1 MKKHGRLIRLQV
13 FKYPTNMKQKKI
25 IIILAVVVSVLL
37 IAFVILNVRRNES
50 VTDVT
55 EEIKTLPTG
64 IIAPTNTLQNNEL
77 DVVSVTPKDG
87 AQAVNIN
94 TSIRITFS
102 RNFKEDEIDFSI
114 GPDAIYSQEIKDN
127 VLIIKPWKP
136 LAEGTLYTYSINFPR
151 DNQKVRLYRFV
162 TEGTLSEVLPDTR
175 SNDLVAEIE
184 EKERINHPDIYI
196 TNRTPY
202 EDTTF
207 AIKSDFEPKTP
218 AHYYFIVTSKN
229 NDSDTVEQAVDAW
242 LQLQGLT
249 EEQINGLDI
258 RYQ

>member
-1 MKKHGRLIRLQV
+1 
-13 FKYPTNMKQKKI
+13 MKQKKL
-25 IIILAVVVSVLL
+25 IIILAIAVFILL
-37 IAFVILNVRRNES
+37 IAIVILNVSRNAG
-50 VTDVT
+50 TPDIT
-55 EEIKTLPTG
+55 EEIETLPTG
-64 IIAPTNTLQNNEL
+64 IIAPTNTLQNNAL

-87 AQAVNIN
+87 EQTVSIN

-102 RNFKEDEIDFSI
+102 RNPKEDEIDFSM
-114 GPDAIYSQEIKDN
+114 GPDAIYSQEIKEN
-127 VLIIKPWKP
+127 VLIITFRKP
-136 LAEGTLYTYSINFPR
+136 LAEGTLYTYSVNFEN

-162 TEGTLSEVLPDTR
+162 TEGTLKEVLPDTR
-175 SNDLVAEIE
+175 SYDLIKEIE

-202 EDTTF
+202 EDNDF
-207 AIKSDFEPKTP
+207 AIKSAFEPKTP
-218 AHYYFIVTSKN
+218 AHYYFIVTSKI
-229 NDSDTVEQAVDAW
+229 NDPRSVEQAVNAW

>member
-1 MKKHGRLIRLQV
+1 
-13 FKYPTNMKQKKI
+13 MKQKKL
-25 IIILAVVVSVLL
+25 IIILAVTVFILL
-37 IAFVILNVRRNES
+37 IAIVILNVSRNAGT
-50 VTDVT
+50 TDIT
-55 EEIKTLPTG
+55 EEIETLPTG
-64 IIAPTNTLQNNEL
+64 IIAPTNSLQNNEL

-102 RNFKEDEIDFSI
+102 RNLKEGEIDFSM

-127 VLIIKPWKP
+127 VLIITPWEP
-136 LAEGTLYTYSINFPR
+136 LAEGTLYTYSVNFEN

-162 TEGTLSEVLPDTR
+162 TEGTLSEILPDTR
-175 SNDLVAEIE
+175 SNDFIEEIE
-184 EKERINHPDIYI
+184 EKERVNHPDIYI

-202 EDTTF
+202 EDSTF
-207 AIKSDFEPKTP
+207 AITSDFEQKTP
-218 AHYYFIVTSKN
+218 AHYYFIVTSKIN
-229 NDSDTVEQAVDAW
+229 NPDTVEQAVDAW

>member
-1 MKKHGRLIRLQV
+1 
-13 FKYPTNMKQKKI
+13 MKQKKL
-25 IIILAVVVSVLL
+25 IIILAVAVFILL
-37 IAFVILNVRRNES
+37 ISIVILNVSRNAGT
-50 VTDVT
+50 TDIT
-55 EEIKTLPTG
+55 EEIETLPTG
-64 IIAPTNTLQNNEL
+64 IIAPTNSLQNNEL

-102 RNFKEDEIDFSI
+102 RNPKEDEIDFSM

-127 VLIIKPWKP
+127 VLIITPWEP
-136 LAEGTLYTYSINFPR
+136 LAEGTLYTYSVNFEN
-151 DNQKVRLYRFV
+151 DNQKIRLYRFV
-162 TEGTLSEVLPDTR
+162 TEGTQSEVLPDTR
-175 SNDLVAEIE
+175 STDLIKEIE
-184 EKERINHPDIYI
+184 EKERVKHPDIYI

-202 EDTTF
+202 EDSTF
-207 AIKSDFEPKTP
+207 SITSDFEPKTP
-218 AHYYFIVTSKN
+218 AHYYFNITSKI
-229 NDSDTVEQAVDAW
+229 NDPNTVGQAVNAW